1 MQSLCYYCMTPT
13 MAGNTCTVCGRPPAP
28 FSKETDAG
36 ILPPGTELDNGSII
50 VGAKIGR
57 GGFGITYRAL
67 DKQSGKRV
75 ALKEFMPNHLVT
87 RLADGKGIAVVAGN
101 EDTYL
106 SSRRSFMREAN
117 VLNELRKHPNIVK
130 VLFTLEENNTVYYG
144 MEFLEGDN
152 IAVWARDHYPKK
164 PMTAKDACGV
174 MLPVMDALIFCH
186 EKGVLHR
193 DISPDNILICHDE
206 QGNPN
211 PKLIDF
217 GAAHVAIAD
226 FTHTFPN
233 VRKAYFSPLEQMS
246 GNSNDQGTWSD
257 VYSLCATVYYLIT
270 GRPPVSAI
278 EVATGTGRLQPPSEL
293 GARIPEN
300 AEDVLMHGM
309 VLDYQKRIQTVKA
322 FRDEFC
328 KALHVEI
335 KEYEPPKHS
344 DHGHAPVP
352 KQEPEKK
359 PDPVPPPVPEPAVDT
374 GKQSPVPKPE
384 DSDTTRE
391 EQIPREEKRIFIRAV
406 IYLLLAGACYGVG
419 YYFAGMTGLLYGWLA
434 FSLILMI
441 SLLISGSTPGMA
453 AAGLRF
459 VDRDG
464 SKNPGRM
471 ILYAFLNASP
481 LGLLDGMLLFDD
493 RNALCSRICGLKCVS
508 KKPLKQEQERESA
521 GQANPEPA
529 ARQEVT
535 PETAARQETIP
546 ETAVRQ
552 EPEARQ
558 PAKPRHSETPRS
570 ASRPFAVMKGVDGP
584 MKGRSLKIF
593 DGDVLGRNPEK
604 AQVVVG
610 GEDATVGRAHCRFVY
625 AKSKGKWGIVN
636 LSSNGVVINGNRIV
650 EKEGKPT
657 VIPESA
663 TIQIGKSTYA
673 FKGKQ

>member
-28 FSKETDAG
+28 FSKKTDAG
-36 ILPPGTELDNGSII
+36 VLPPGTELDNGSVI

-87 RLADGKGIAVVAGN
+87 RLADGKGIAVVAGS

-164 PMTAKDACGV
+164 PMSAKEACSV

-193 DISPDNILICHDE
+193 DISPDNILICKDA

-217 GAAHVAIAD
+217 GAAHVAIQD

-246 GNSNDQGTWSD
+246 GNSNDQGSWSD
-257 VYSLCATVYYLIT
+257 VYSLCATIYYLIT

-278 EVATGTGRLQPPSEL
+278 EVATGTNRLQPPSKI
-293 GARIPEN
+293 GAHIPDN

-309 VLDYQKRIQTVKA
+309 VLDYQKRIQTVRA

-328 KALHVEI
+328 KALHVEYS
-335 KEYEPPKHS
+335 EVELQKHS
-344 DHGHAPVP
+344 DHGPAPAP
-352 KQEPEKK
+352 KQEPDKK
-359 PDPVPPPVPEPAVDT
+359 PVPAPPPAPEPADET
-374 GKQSPVPKPE
+374 GKHSQDPKPE
-384 DSDTTRE
+384 DSETTRE

-406 IYLLLAGACYGVG
+406 IYLLLAGICYGTG
-419 YYFAGMTGLLYGWLA
+419 FCLAGMTGLLLGWLA

-441 SLLISGSTPGMA
+441 SLLNSGSTPGMA

-459 VDRDG
+459 VDGSG
-464 SKNPGRM
+464 SKNNGRM
-471 ILYAFLNASP
+471 ALYAFLNASP

-493 RNALCSRICGLKCVS
+493 RDGLCSRLCDLKYVS
-508 KKPLKQEQERESA
+508 KNPQKQEKVSDP
-521 GQANPEPA
+521 PE
-529 ARQEVT
+529 QVK
-535 PETAARQETIP
+535 PEL
-546 ETAVRQ
+546 AVKQ
-552 EPEARQ
+552 EPEARPQ
-558 PAKPRHSETPRS
+558 QVKIRHAETPHSPSRS
-570 ASRPFAVMKGVDGP
+570 FAVIKGVDGP

-625 AKSKGKWGIVN
+625 AKSKGKWGVVN
-636 LSSNGVVINGNRIV
+636 LSSNGVVVNGNRIV

-657 VIPESA
+657 VIPEGA

-673 FKGKQ
+673 FKGKL